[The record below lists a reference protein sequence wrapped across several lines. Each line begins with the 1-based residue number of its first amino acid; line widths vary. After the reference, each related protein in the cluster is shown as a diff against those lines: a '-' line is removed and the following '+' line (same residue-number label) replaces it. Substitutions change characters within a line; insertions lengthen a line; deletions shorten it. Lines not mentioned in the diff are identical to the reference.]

1 MPYNSGQ
8 LHQQPGLSAVSWDL
22 RDFTTD
28 SFAAT
33 HQWRHR
39 WSTLNNFFEEQGVI
53 MLIETT
59 PIQLLQLNSRKMRK
73 EIQIQQ
79 LPLLTSILTQSS

>member
-1 MPYNSGQ
+1 
-8 LHQQPGLSAVSWDL
+8 
-22 RDFTTD
+22 
-28 SFAAT
+28 
-33 HQWRHR
+33 
-39 WSTLNNFFEEQGVI
+39 